1 MVERRYEEGSCSRV
15 SGPKRG
21 TARRRFFRKGK
32 SVFKGVETFGI
43 NNLRNETASFRTLRR
58 KTTGNPFVRSISP
71 RNDASKRKNILA
83 MTFKTSSMRATLFS
97 REFRIIK
104 YFQNIISPE
113 KEKYWNRNWK
123 FIDLQAHR
131 LSFRRRN
138 LATIDRKR
146 ILKMSSRA
154 KNNWTTISMYEY
166 FPLWKRIFIATLIY
180 NLQKKKG
187 SKQKCIHAREKFS
200 AKSQQQLFEKNIL
213 LDRVDERDFES
224 EKQRWSM
231 RSMLGNVT
239 QRVAPGDSKF
249 TIRSIERG

>member
-1 MVERRYEEGSCSRV
+1 
-15 SGPKRG
+15 
-21 TARRRFFRKGK
+21 
-32 SVFKGVETFGI
+32 
-43 NNLRNETASFRTLRR
+43 
-58 KTTGNPFVRSISP
+58 
-71 RNDASKRKNILA
+71 
-83 MTFKTSSMRATLFS
+83 
-97 REFRIIK
+97 
-104 YFQNIISPE
+104 
-113 KEKYWNRNWK
+113 
-123 FIDLQAHR
+123 
-131 LSFRRRN
+131 
-138 LATIDRKR
+138 
-146 ILKMSSRA
+146 
-154 KNNWTTISMYEY
+154 MYEY

-180 NLQKKKG
+180 NLQKKKKG

>member
-83 MTFKTSSMRATLFS
+83 MTFKTSSMRATIFS
-97 REFRIIK
+97 RKFLIIK
-104 YFQNIISPE
+104 YFQNITSPE
-113 KEKYWNRNWK
+113 KEKYTRNWK

-138 LATIDRKR
+138 LATIDQKR
-146 ILKMSSRA
+146 MLKMSSRTKLNNNLEYLYVWIFPTLETNIHRDFDLQFTKKKDRNKNASTPARNSPRNRNNNYSKKIFSWIASTRGISKA
-154 KNNWTTISMYEY
+154 KNN
-166 FPLWKRIFIATLIY
+166 A
-180 NLQKKKG
+180 
-187 SKQKCIHAREKFS
+187 AR
-200 AKSQQQLFEKNIL
+200 
-213 LDRVDERDFES
+213 DRCS
-224 EKQRWSM
+224 E
-231 RSMLGNVT
+231 T
-239 QRVAPGDSKF
+239 
-249 TIRSIERG
+249 

>member
-146 ILKMSSRA
+146 MLKMSSRA

-180 NLQKKKG
+180 NLQKKKDRNKNASTPARNSPRNRNNNY
-187 SKQKCIHAREKFS
+187 SKKIFS
-200 AKSQQQLFEKNIL
+200 WIASTRGISKAKNNAGRW
-213 LDRVDERDFES
+213 DRCS
-224 EKQRWSM
+224 E
-231 RSMLGNVT
+231 T
-239 QRVAPGDSKF
+239 
-249 TIRSIERG
+249 

>member
-83 MTFKTSSMRATLFS
+83 MTFKTSSMRATIFS
-97 REFRIIK
+97 RKFLIIK
-104 YFQNIISPE
+104 YFQNITSPE
-113 KEKYWNRNWK
+113 KEKYTRNWK

-138 LATIDRKR
+138 LATIDQKR
-146 ILKMSSRA
+146 MLKMSSRT
-154 KNNWTTISMYEY
+154 KLNNNLEY
-166 FPLWKRIFIATLIY
+166 LY
-180 NLQKKKG
+180 
-187 SKQKCIHAREKFS
+187 
-200 AKSQQQLFEKNIL
+200 
-213 LDRVDERDFES
+213 V
-224 EKQRWSM
+224 
-231 RSMLGNVT
+231 
-239 QRVAPGDSKF
+239 
-249 TIRSIERG
+249 